1 MIRCWRPAGSALIA
15 LLTIAV
21 VSACGVPVQT
31 TAEPLPSN
39 VLPAPLHIP
48 RPAVSPNA
56 VSSASPIASTASS
69 ATTSTDSATA
79 TLRLWFVQ
87 EDGLAAADSALPS
100 GTTPDLIV
108 QSLAVGPTAAQ
119 TADGM
124 RTVARDPLTGLA
136 LIAATPLTETPVTP
150 TLPVSAPTTAAPASG
165 PPGPP
170 SIPATP
176 SPPGGPTNADSVTV
190 RLSSAFTALPPTE
203 QVLLLGQVVLS
214 LTGAGQD
221 SVAFADEAGTPV
233 AVPLPDGRLLDV
245 PATARD
251 YNSLIIRP

>member
-1 MIRCWRPAGSALIA
+1 
-15 LLTIAV
+15 
-21 VSACGVPVQT
+21 VQT

-48 RPAVSPNA
+48 RPA
-56 VSSASPIASTASS
+56 ASTS
-69 ATTSTDSATA
+69 AVPSATA
-79 TLRLWFVQ
+79 TLSSRAAEIGSTTPITANLRLWFVQ
-87 EDGLAAADSALPS
+87 EDGLAAADSALPA
-100 GTTPDLIV
+100 GTAPDVIV

-119 TADGM
+119 TADGL

-136 LIAATPLTETPVTP
+136 LIAVPPPTELAPAQTQSVAAS
-150 TLPVSAPTTAAPASG
+150 TLPASG
-165 PPGPP
+165 PPASSTSPALPSATSATVPP
-170 SIPATP
+170 A
-176 SPPGGPTNADSVTV
+176 SVTV
-190 RLSSAFTALPPTE
+190 RLGSAFTALPPTE

-214 LTGAGQD
+214 LTGSGQKF
-221 SVAFADEAGTPV
+221 VAFADEAGTPV